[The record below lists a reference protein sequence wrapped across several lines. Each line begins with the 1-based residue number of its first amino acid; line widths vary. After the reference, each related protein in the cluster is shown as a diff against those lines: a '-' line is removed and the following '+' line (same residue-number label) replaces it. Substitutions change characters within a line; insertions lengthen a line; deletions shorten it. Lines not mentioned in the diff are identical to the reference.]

1 MKKLTALMIALLLVM
16 ALFGCAFAE
25 ETASDTTHYD
35 STLAFMKQMD
45 TEGIM
50 YTVLGMTTDGYDQVR
65 VNYSGENADLISIN
79 CFFTADNVTGSL
91 CVWNVITYDP
101 EQLNDVLA
109 VCNTLNNDY
118 KYVRYSC
125 DTSDNTVTA
134 QLDTVF
140 LTENAGPVCTTL
152 VSLMVASVDEA
163 YAQLAAFNK

>member
-1 MKKLTALMIALLLVM
+1 MKKWTALTIALLLM
-16 ALFGCAFAE
+16 TALCTCAFAE
-25 ETASDTTHYD
+25 ESATTHYD

-50 YTVLGMTTDGYDQVR
+50 YTVLGMTEDGYDQVR
-65 VNYSGENADLISIN
+65 VNYSGENTELISIN
-79 CFFTADNVTGSL
+79 CFFTPDNVTGSL

-101 EQLNDVLA
+101 TQLGDVMA
-109 VCNTLNNDY
+109 VCNEFNDGY

-125 DTSDNTVTA
+125 DTTDNSVTA

-140 LTENAGPVCTTL
+140 LPENAGPVCTTL

-163 YAQLAAFNK
+163 YTRFAPFAK